1 MNQPNAAPGTQARA
15 ACSAAW
21 ANPDWWFSGQ
31 AAERALAQALCDG
44 CPLAQQCLAL
54 ALAGEG
60 TVAPRY
66 RFGLYA
72 GTTPTQRWRIATGT
86 SDGPTWP
93 ADPLVDPAAAAIV
106 PNECVRNAG

>member
-1 MNQPNAAPGTQARA
+1 MNQPHALRGPQARA
-15 ACSAAW
+15 ACTAAW
-21 ANPDWWFSGQ
+21 ANPDWWFSGR
-31 AAERALAQALCDG
+31 AEDRALAQALCDG
-44 CPLAQQCLAL
+44 CPLAHQCLAL

-86 SDGPTWP
+86 SDWPTRP
-93 ADPLVDPAAAAIV
+93 ADPLVDPAAEAIV
-106 PNECVRNAG
+106 PNEYVRRAG